1 MLGVIGHFLP
11 KMTANGPPEV
21 EVLLNVATAFSLL
34 IDLRGMRHQKFF
46 PSFREDPSQN
56 QIAIV

>member
-34 IDLRGMRHQKFF
+34 IDLRGMRHQKFQ
-46 PSFREDPSQN
+46 SFREASSQN
-56 QIAIV
+56 